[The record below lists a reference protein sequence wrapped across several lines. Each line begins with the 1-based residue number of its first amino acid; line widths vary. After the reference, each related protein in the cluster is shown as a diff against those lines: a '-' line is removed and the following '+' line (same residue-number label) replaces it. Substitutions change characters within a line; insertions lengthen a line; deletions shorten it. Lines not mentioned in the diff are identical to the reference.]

1 MLLITGANGR
11 LGRLIVE
18 EVLRR
23 EPEVALAVSVRDVA
37 AASGLAARGVEVR
50 RGDCRLMTVKGRFD
64 RYDGTLQ
71 LNVRPAVALAID
83 ADSLDTKHGKRD

>member
-37 AASGLAARGVEVR
+37 AASASPRAAS
-50 RGDCRLMTVKGRFD
+50 RF
-64 RYDGTLQ
+64 GEAT
-71 LNVRPAVALAID
+71 A
-83 ADSLDTKHGKRD
+83 G